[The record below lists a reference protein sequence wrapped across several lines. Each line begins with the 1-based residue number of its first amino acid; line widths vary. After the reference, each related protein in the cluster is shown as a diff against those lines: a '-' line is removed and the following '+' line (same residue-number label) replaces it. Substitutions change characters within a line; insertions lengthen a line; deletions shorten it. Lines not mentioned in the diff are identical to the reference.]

1 MSLPNQTLKKANQLI
16 IAKQYNKAIHI
27 ITPLLQNRQDVDILV
42 TAYALLG
49 KSFYKTE
56 AFDLAIEHFQKAI
69 QLSPEDDRLYYYIG
83 ITYLAL
89 NHLLSAEESFQKAI
103 LLNPNRENYFLN
115 LGATCRHLEKLDSAE
130 KCYRSILA
138 LSPNSTKAYRN
149 MSLCIRYES
158 IDHPDRH
165 HIEQIMQHQKLSNEE
180 KAQCYFSLGKIFR
193 DCNIIDKAI
202 DYYSVGNFFKHKTHS
217 FNVSQYTQ
225 KIDSIIKLFPESIFS
240 VQREASEQTPIF
252 IIGIPRSG
260 KTLVE
265 KCLSKHKMVFALEEF
280 GMIDKLVFNS
290 GRENH
295 YINLFSDMKRD
306 LTIALTENLA
316 KHYKKQ
322 MAMRARSYLKNSNF
336 SFRQGADSLSCAVYA
351 DVNEQHKKNCN
362 EGAMKNG
369 IFEIASTQAFDYFT
383 DTTPC
388 NFRYLGFIA
397 MMFPNAKIIH
407 VVRDPLDHILQ
418 IFFKY
423 FSTGNF
429 WAYDIAN
436 IVQYYI
442 EYRRIMTYWEK
453 TLPLDIKTIQYES
466 LIQDSA
472 KTIEDIYEFTG
483 LGKAMP
489 EEMKQF
495 QNRLHDNE
503 IYLWQQYQNYFS
515 QYNYHLEKLK
525 LFS

>member
-1 MSLPNQTLKKANQLI
+1 MSLLNQTLKKANQLI
-16 IAKQYNKAIHI
+16 IAKQYNKAIHL
-27 ITPLLQNRQDVDILV
+27 ITPLLQNHQDTDILV

-69 QLSPEDDRLYYYIG
+69 QLSPEDDRLHYYIG
-83 ITYLAL
+83 IAYLAL
-89 NHLLSAEESFQKAI
+89 NHLVAAQESFQQAI
-103 LLNPNRENYFLN
+103 FLNPNQENYFLN

-138 LSPNSTKAYRN
+138 LNPNSTKAYRN

-193 DCNIIDKAI
+193 DCNIIDQAI
-202 DYYSVGNFFKHKTHS
+202 DHYSVGNFFKHKTHS

-240 VQREASEQTPIF
+240 AQRETSEQTPIF

-265 KCLSKHKMVFALEEF
+265 KCLSKHKKVFALEEF

-316 KHYKKQ
+316 THYKKQ
-322 MAMRARSYLKNSNF
+322 MAMRTRSYLKNS
-336 SFRQGADSLSCAVYA
+336 
-351 DVNEQHKKNCN
+351 
-362 EGAMKNG
+362 

-388 NFRYLGFIA
+388 NFRYLGFIG
-397 MMFPNAKIIH
+397 MMFPNAKLIH
-407 VVRDPLDHILQ
+407 IVRDPLDHILQ

-466 LIQDSA
+466 LIQEPA
-472 KTIEDIYEFTG
+472 KTIQDIYEFTG
-483 LGKAMP
+483 LGNEMP
-489 EEMKQF
+489 EGIKQF
-495 QNRLHDNE
+495 QDVLHDNE
-503 IYLWQQYQNYFS
+503 IHLWQQYQNYFS

>member
-1 MSLPNQTLKKANQLI
+1 MSPLNQTLKKANQLV
-16 IAKQYNKAIHI
+16 IAKQYNKAIHL
-27 ITPLLQNRQDVDILV
+27 ITPLLQSNQDRELLI
-42 TAYALLG
+42 TAHALLG

-69 QLSPEDDRLYYYIG
+69 QLSPNDDRLYYYMG

-89 NHLLSAEESFQKAI
+89 NHLVVAEENFQKAI
-103 LLNPNRENYFLN
+103 ALNPSRENYFLN
-115 LGATCRHLEKLDSAE
+115 LGATCRHLDKLASAE
-130 KCYRSILA
+130 KCYRSIIA
-138 LSPNSTKAYRN
+138 MNPNSTKAYRN
-149 MSLCIRYES
+149 MSLCIQYTS

-165 HIEQIMQHQKLSNEE
+165 HIEEIMQNQKLSNEE
-180 KAQCYFSLGKIFR
+180 KAHCYFSLGKIFR
-193 DCNIIDKAI
+193 DCNIMDKAI

-240 VQREASEQTPIF
+240 VKHSDVGQQTPIF

-265 KCLSKHKMVFALEEF
+265 KCLSKHNAVFALEEF

-295 YINLFSDMKRD
+295 YMNLFSDMKRD
-306 LTIALTENLA
+306 LTATLTENLA
-316 KHYKKQ
+316 KNYKKQ
-322 MAMRARSYLKNSNF
+322 MNMRATR
-336 SFRQGADSLSCAVYA
+336 
-351 DVNEQHKKNCN
+351 
-362 EGAMKNG
+362 
-369 IFEIASTQAFDYFT
+369 AFDYFT

-388 NFRYLGFIA
+388 NFRYLGFIG

-407 VVRDPLDHILQ
+407 VVRNPQDHILQ

-436 IVQYYI
+436 IIQYYI

-472 KTIEDIYEFTG
+472 KTINDIYTFTG
-483 LGKAMP
+483 LDKNTAEGM
-489 EEMKQF
+489 EQF
-495 QNRLHDNE
+495 QKMLHDNE
-503 IYLWQQYQNYFS
+503 IHLWQKYQAHFS
-515 QYNYHLEKLK
+515 QYNYHIEKLK
-525 LFS
+525 IFT